1 MRAQGCANQ
10 SQEAQTPLTESA
22 KYLARYSFIF
32 VCVIVLGL
40 SSGCQVLKP
49 KAIVADRYFVNDQQI
64 AATQPVIERGKER
77 PVLDTVGW
85 VIGIPSKII
94 LWDSRADRHYISPET
109 EQALAQYIEA
119 NGLHHVKFRLNQY
132 APLRD
137 FKRLHTNKSV
147 GWGWRYTFGV
157 ISVLGETLLPGRLFG
172 GDHYNP
178 YTATAHI
185 YSDIPVIAM
194 HEAAHAKDFSRRRY
208 PGCYA
213 AVYLLPIVPLMHESI
228 ASRDVIAYLDY
239 LGDPKLKKEGF
250 HVLYPAYGTYVGSA
264 AGSLA
269 PTYANPLY
277 IGGVVVGHG
286 VGRWHGYHVA
296 DSAVVGADY
305 SASAPVASE
314 DSGGIQT
321 QEVINEIDG
330 NLSK

>member
-1 MRAQGCANQ
+1 MRAHGCAERR
-10 SQEAQTPLTESA
+10 QETCAFLSASA
-22 KYLARYSFIF
+22 KYLANYSFVVAIAL
-32 VCVIVLGL
+32 VLGL
-40 SSGCQVLKP
+40 SSGCQILKP
-49 KAIVADRYFVNDQQI
+49 KAIVADRYFVTDQQI
-64 AATQPVIERGKER
+64 VETKPVIERGKER

-109 EQALAQYIEA
+109 EQVLAQYIEA

-157 ISVLGETLLPGRLFG
+157 VSVLGETFLPGRLFG

-185 YSDIPVIAM
+185 YSDIPAIAL

-250 HVLYPAYGTYVGSA
+250 HVLYPAFGTYVGSA
-264 AGSLA
+264 AGSIVPA
-269 PTYANPLY
+269 YANPLY

-286 VGRWHGYHVA
+286 VGRWHGFHVA
-296 DSAVVGADY
+296 DSAVVGAEY
-305 SASAPVASE
+305 SISVPVIQE
-314 DSGGIQT
+314 DSGSVPPQAT
-321 QEVINEIDG
+321 NNEING
-330 NLSK
+330 ALTK

>member
-1 MRAQGCANQ
+1 MRAYGCAKV
-10 SQEAQTPLTESA
+10 SQEALAFLTGSA
-22 KYLARYSFIF
+22 KYLARYSFVLSF
-32 VCVIVLGL
+32 VIVLGL

-49 KAIVADRYFVNDQQI
+49 KAIVAERYFVTDQQI

-109 EQALAQYIEA
+109 EQVLAQYIEA

-157 ISVLGETLLPGRLFG
+157 VSVLGETLLPGRIFG

-185 YSDIPVIAM
+185 YSDIPAIAL
-194 HEAAHAKDFSRRRY
+194 HEAAHAKDFSRRQY

-264 AGSLA
+264 AGSLV
-269 PTYANPLY
+269 PNYANPLY

-296 DSAVVGADY
+296 DSAVVGAESSY
-305 SASAPVASE
+305 SLPVILQ
-314 DSGGIQT
+314 DSGSVLPHDT
-321 QEVINEIDG
+321 NNEING
-330 NLSK
+330 ALTK